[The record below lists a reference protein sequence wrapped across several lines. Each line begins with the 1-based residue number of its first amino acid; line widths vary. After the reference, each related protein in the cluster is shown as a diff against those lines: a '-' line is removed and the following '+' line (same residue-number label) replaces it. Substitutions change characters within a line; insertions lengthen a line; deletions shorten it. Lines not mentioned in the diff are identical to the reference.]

1 MVMERIYGIPVNDV
15 ERLKANNI
23 DLKVL
28 AERGVE
34 VFFTQVFRDSFFH
47 ADMHPGNI
55 FVDPDSGGESP
66 LFSRR
71 LRYCG
76 NLKS

>member
-1 MVMERIYGIPVNDV
+1 MERINGVPVSDIETLN
-15 ERLKANNI
+15 EHGT
-23 DLKVL
+23 DLEIL

-55 FVDPDSGGESP
+55 FVDTTRPI
-66 LFSRR
+66 LTI
-71 LRYCG
+71 LR
-76 NLKS
+76 